1 MDSLVLLCS
10 DARQEHMYLLNEIL
24 VANNMRTSLIDK
36 SDSVFPS
43 VGESEIY
50 VHADDYIQALALME
64 EFNPGSTQ

>member
-1 MDSLVLLCS
+1 MDNLVLLCS
-10 DARQEHMYLLNEIL
+10 DARQEHMYLLNEFL

-50 VHADDYIQALALME
+50 VHADDYQQALGLME